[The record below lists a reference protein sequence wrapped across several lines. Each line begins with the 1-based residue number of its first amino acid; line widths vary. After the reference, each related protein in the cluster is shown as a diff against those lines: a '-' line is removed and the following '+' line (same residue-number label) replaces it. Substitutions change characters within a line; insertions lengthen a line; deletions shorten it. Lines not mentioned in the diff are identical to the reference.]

1 MAYTLPDGM
10 QVAVAVSYVDADGN
24 PATVDGPAVWASADA
39 NIATVVAGGDY
50 DAVIAATKGGT
61 LGTTQITATAD
72 ADMGS
77 GIRSVITTL
86 DVTVVAGEAV
96 AGTIA
101 PSGPAVPIP

>member
-24 PATVDGPAVWASADA
+24 PAVVDGPAVWASADA
-39 NIATVVAGGDY
+39 SIATVVAGGDY

-77 GIRSVITTL
+77 GVRSVITTL